1 MKACKPYDWTTLVLD
16 ENSYLACNNLT
27 AKAVFY
33 HMLKGRGVGLDA
45 NRMPY
50 DFDNMQ
56 KRNVAV
62 YPDHP
67 VLRSAPNHITGE
79 ETLWPVPTVFV
90 PNFRFYYGK
99 KKRGTDDDALPPLRE
114 VYEFYKHICQK
125 CLRPIKKIE
134 NASRDHWKPKKL
146 GGGNEHTNITL
157 MCKRCNSDLGHSF
170 PKFDVEGNEII
181 PLMRVL
187 PNHFMLPSHIE
198 MRDEWKKH
206 LCLE

>member
-1 MKACKPYDWTTLVLD
+1 MKACKPFDWTTLVVD
-16 ENSYLACNNLT
+16 EGSYLGCNNLT

-33 HMLKGRGVGLDA
+33 HMLKERGVGLDA
-45 NRMPY
+45 HGRPY
-50 DFDNMQ
+50 DFNAM
-56 KRNVAV
+56 KKHELGV

-99 KKRGTDDDALPPLRE
+99 RKKNDEALPSLRD
-114 VYEFYKHICQK
+114 VYEFYKHVCQR
-125 CLRPIKKIE
+125 CLRVIKKIE
-134 NASRDHWKPKKL
+134 NASRDHWKPKKI
-146 GGGNEHTNITL
+146 GGGDEHTNITL

-181 PLMRVL
+181 PQMRVL
-187 PNHFMLPSHIE
+187 PNHFILPHFIE
-198 MRDEWKKH
+198 MRPEWKRH